1 MKQTIMNALSGEQNK
16 RLNSKTPTNQEYTA
30 AWSDTDKI
38 IPESEVT
45 VPSESQVENAKE
57 WVDNGSRL

>member
-1 MKQTIMNALSGEQNK
+1 MKKTITNALSGRKNK
-16 RLNSKTPTNQEYTA
+16 RLNSKMPTNQEYTA

-38 IPESEVT
+38 IPHSEVT
-45 VPSESQVENAKE
+45 VPSESQVEDAKE

>member
-1 MKQTIMNALSGEQNK
+1 MKKNIINALSGEKNK

-30 AWSDTDKI
+30 AWSDVDEI
-38 IPESEVT
+38 VPHSEVT
-45 VPSESQVENAKE
+45 VPSESQVEHAKE